1 MSLLNAFWNFTA
13 LSAPYLILGLVISG
27 FIKQFLPIEKIQKWL
42 GKNNMA
48 SVFKAAIIGV
58 PLPLCSCS
66 VIPTAVTLRKSGA
79 STGATSAFL
88 ISTPESGVDSISV
101 TYALMDLPMAII
113 RPVAAFVSAMVA
125 GTLQIIFNREFQIKE
140 TPKVKSCCGSEKR
153 KEKGESHDHAHH
165 HETKHVNNE
174 HKIIQ
179 SFKYAFIDLIDDIA
193 FWLFIGLFLGAI
205 ISVAVPEN
213 FFNQMDINQ
222 SRFLILLIG
231 IPLYICASATTPIAA
246 ALVLKGAS
254 PGTALL
260 LLLVGPA
267 TNLSNIAVLQ
277 KYIGKK
283 GVGLNIIAIVITALI
298 FSFITDYFYG
308 TYLEMNWPAIHSGH
322 DEHLGILSHLSAGFI
337 LILVAKGIYTDKLKK
352 YLK

>member
-1 MSLLNAFWNFTA
+1 MTLLSAFWNFTA

-27 FIKQFLPIEKIQKWL
+27 FIKQFLPIDKIKKWL

-48 SVFKAAIIGV
+48 SVVKASLIGV

-66 VIPTAVTLRKSGA
+66 VIPTAITLRKSGA

-101 TYALMDLPMAII
+101 TYALMDLPMAVI
-113 RPVAAFVSAMVA
+113 RPCAAFISAVVA
-125 GTLQIIFNREFQIKE
+125 GSLQILFNKE
-140 TPKVKSCCGSEKR
+140 YEIESEPEVKSCCASHKKVEIGHGHKEHEHSHVDEK
-153 KEKGESHDHAHH
+153 KSSMIKA
-165 HETKHVNNE
+165 
-174 HKIIQ
+174 
-179 SFKYAFIDLIDDIA
+179 FKYAFSDLIDDIS
-193 FWLFIGLFLGAI
+193 FWLFIGLFLGSL
-205 ISVAVPEN
+205 ISVFVPEN
-213 FFNQMDINQ
+213 FFVQMDINQ

-254 PGTALL
+254 PGTAPL

-267 TNLSNIAVLQ
+267 TNLSNIVVLQ

-283 GVGLNIIAIVITALI
+283 GVILNIIAIVLTALL
-298 FSFITDYFYG
+298 FSYITDYLYVSMF
-308 TYLEMNWPAIHSGH
+308 TTVNWPGMEHSHG
-322 DEHLGILSHLSAGFI
+322 EHLGLISHLSAGFI
-337 LILVAKGIYTDKLKK
+337 LILIAKGIYNEKLKK
-352 YLK
+352 YFK